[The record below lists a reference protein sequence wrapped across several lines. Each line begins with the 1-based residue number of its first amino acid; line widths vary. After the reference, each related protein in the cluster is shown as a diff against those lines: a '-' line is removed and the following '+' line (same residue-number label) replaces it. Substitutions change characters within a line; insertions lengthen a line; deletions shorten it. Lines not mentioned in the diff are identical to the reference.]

1 MVKYLNSTKRHF
13 NLALNDL
20 QLFVPGDKITKLPK
34 KLSNFYNIY
43 LWFEFDLITS
53 VVRLSKDVF

>member
-1 MVKYLNSTKRHF
+1 MVKYFNSTKRHF

-43 LWFEFDLITS
+43 L
-53 VVRLSKDVF
+53 